1 MADITA
7 PQAALLVTQMPQL
20 LRASSQAREDGAALL
35 QALSLMSETQG
46 VHTEMLREIL
56 TAASEEPAESP
67 MAGLFEALTETLA
80 AQTAQLERVA
90 IAIDQLP
97 KKIAVAVQQGVQAAL
112 ADAC

>member
-1 MADITA
+1 MVEVTHA
-7 PQAALLVTQMPQL
+7 QAAMLVTQMSQL
-20 LRASSQAREDGAALL
+20 IRLSAQAREDGASLL

-46 VHTEMLREIL
+46 VHTEMLRTIL
-56 TAASEEPAESP
+56 TAASDEPEESP

-90 IAIDQLP
+90 SAIDLLPNKIAI
-97 KKIAVAVQQGVQAAL
+97 AVQQGVEAAL